1 MAIILTRHAEIQAR
15 RRHPDLGISEILAL
29 AEMSLNCGMKGPGTN
44 GCLRTKFLGKEF
56 VFDLAGEDFK
66 VVTVI

>member
-1 MAIILTRHAEIQAR
+1 MGIILTRHAEAR
-15 RRHPDLGISEILAL
+15 ARKRHPDLNRTEILAL
-29 AEMSLNCGMKGPGTN
+29 AEMSLNCGLKGPGNN
-44 GCLRTKFLGKEF
+44 GCLRTRFLGKEF